1 MHIAVVTHNVVKGDG
16 QGRANYEIVLYLL
29 RNGHRVTLV
38 SDNVDP
44 YLVQLGAHW
53 VNIPLTLKQY
63 DLTHVAEFVPK
74 ANAYLAKHEK
84 DFDVVHGYGYC
95 LSRPHH
101 VNTSQFVHSAWRRNK
116 YHTPNLHRNL
126 YGAYQWTFS
135 FLNAIWEKKA
145 YRAAKQVVAASSTV
159 KAELMREVGLPE
171 SQLSVILNGAD
182 PTEFHPGTVSR
193 SALKLPEGVPLA
205 LFAGDIRIER
215 KNLDT
220 ALKALAKAP
229 GVHLAVAGR
238 VEGSPYPAL
247 AQSLG
252 IAERVHFLDFRRDIA
267 DLMRAADFYLF
278 PSRYEACAL
287 VLVEALTSGLP
298 ILTART
304 TGGSEVVTPEC
315 GVLLDD
321 PNDIEGMAAGIR
333 HLAAS
338 PELRRSMSEVAA
350 RRAKS
355 YSWEEIGK
363 AYLATYER
371 VAK

>member
-1 MHIAVVTHNVVKGDG
+1 MRIAIVTHNIVKGDG
-16 QGRANYEIVLYLL
+16 QGRANYEIVRHLL
-29 RNGHRVTLV
+29 RTGHKVTLV
-38 SDNVDP
+38 ADNVDP
-44 YLVQLGAHW
+44 LLVSEGATL
-53 VNIPLTLKQY
+53 VDIPLTLKQV
-63 DLTHVAEFVPK
+63 DLAHVAEFAPK
-74 ANAYLAKHEK
+74 ANRYLAQHAK

-95 LSRPHH
+95 LSRPHTI
-101 VNTSQFVHSAWRRNK
+101 NTSQFVHSAWRRNP

-126 YGAYQWTFS
+126 YGAYQWTYS
-135 FLNAIWEKKA
+135 FLNSIWEKKA
-145 YRAAKQVVAASSTV
+145 YRAAKHVVAASSTV

-171 SQLSVILNGAD
+171 SGLSVILNGAD
-182 PTEFHPGTVSR
+182 PAEFHPGTVSR
-193 SALKLPEGVPLA
+193 AALKLPEGVPLA
-205 LFAGDIRIER
+205 LFAGDIRIAR

-267 DLMRAADFYLF
+267 DLMRAADFYVF

-298 ILTART
+298 ILTAKT
-304 TGGSEVVTPEC
+304 TGGAEVVTDEC

-333 HLAAS
+333 RLAAD
-338 PELRRSMSEVAA
+338 PDLRRAMSEVAA
-350 RRAKS
+350 ARAKS

-371 VAK
+371 FA